1 MKITNLDMDR
11 ILGGLD
17 EIKGMINDLSA
28 RVRMEGSPIG
38 PGKEAQNRVEIKNL
52 GRKIA
57 MSPGRKTKIK
67 RGVKS

>member
-1 MKITNLDMDR
+1 
-11 ILGGLD
+11 
-17 EIKGMINDLSA
+17 
-28 RVRMEGSPIG
+28 
-38 PGKEAQNRVEIKNL
+38 VEIKNL